1 MLCLLEGLIPPETL
15 LEETEDEDME
25 RDKPQPLTAEYLTR
39 LYVFALVWGI
49 GALLETA
56 DRQKYDKYLRE
67 NFDTLDLPI
76 SDRYLDA
83 TVFDF
88 FVTDKGTWDTWT
100 NMVTNYIYPEYSTPD
115 YSNVLVPI
123 PDNVRIQYLIDL
135 IGRQDKAVLLIG
147 EQGSAKTVMM
157 KSYMKKSN
165 PDATL
170 SRSFNFSSATSP
182 YQFQKT
188 IESYVEKRL
197 GSTFGPPGGKKM
209 LVFVDDINLP
219 QINEWGDQI
228 TNEIVRQ
235 VMDMKGF
242 YSLEKPGDFT
252 AIVDVTFLAAMCQ
265 PGGGRNDIPSR
276 LKRQFCI
283 FNCTLPDNASID
295 RIFSVLGEGHYN
307 IKRGFSQEVRQL
319 VKKMIPLTRI
329 LWEKTRA
336 KLLPTPAKFH
346 YVFSL
351 RDLSRIWQGMVG
363 TLSTVIDKES
373 VLMLLWKH
381 ECTRV
386 FSDRFTIQ
394 SDKDWF
400 DKGLINVVADILGE
414 KYVNMLNQDP
424 TFVDFMRFVIV
435 YNYCINIYC
444 NLKNIVY
451 INKNFLTLEMLQNQ
465 PVKKV
470 KMQM

>member
-1 MLCLLEGLIPPETL
+1 MLCLLEGLIPPEVSQ
-15 LEETEDEDME
+15 EESEDEDME
-25 RDKPQPLTAEYLTR
+25 KDKPIPITAEYLTR

-49 GALLETA
+49 GALLETT

-67 NFDTLDLPI
+67 NFDTLDLPT

-100 NMVTNYIYPEYSTPD
+100 SMVTNYVYPESSTPD

-157 KSYMKKSN
+157 KSYMRKSN
-165 PDATL
+165 PDTTL

-209 LVFVDDINLP
+209 LVFIDDVNLP
-219 QINEWGDQI
+219 QINEWGDQV

-235 VMDMKGF
+235 TMDMKGF

-252 AIVDVTFLAAMCQ
+252 SIVDVTFLAAMCQ

-283 FNCTLPDNASID
+283 FNCTLPDNTSID
-295 RIFSVLGEGHYN
+295 RIFSALGEGHYN

-319 VKKMIPLTRI
+319 VKKMILLTRT

-346 YVFSL
+346 YVFNL

-386 FSDRFTIQ
+386 FSDRLTIQ

-400 DKGLINVVADILGE
+400 DEELIHVVTDILGE
-414 KYVNMLNQDP
+414 KYVNMLDQDP
-424 TFVDFMRFVIV
+424 TFVDFMRFAAMITIIGEIID
-435 YNYCINIYC
+435 YNLYY
-444 NLKNIVY
+444 NLI
-451 INKNFLTLEMLQNQ
+451 TL
-465 PVKKV
+465 
-470 KMQM
+470 

>member
-1 MLCLLEGLIPPETL
+1 MTLTINVLQCNIVQQMLCLLEGLVPLETPTEEQED
-15 LEETEDEDME
+15 EETEEE
-25 RDKPQPLTAEYLTR
+25 KRQPMTGEHLER
-39 LYVFALVWGI
+39 LYIFAQVWGI
-49 GALLETA
+49 GALLETS
-56 DRQKYDKYLRE
+56 DRQKYDSYLRE
-67 NFDTLDLPI
+67 NFANLDLPT
-76 SDRYLDA
+76 SEKHPDA
-83 TVFDF
+83 KVFDF
-88 FVTDKGTWDTWT
+88 YVTDKGKWETWT
-100 NMVTNYIYPEYSTPD
+100 SMVTNYVYPEYSTPD

-157 KSYMKKSN
+157 KSYMKKAN
-165 PDATL
+165 PETTL

-197 GSTFGPPGGKKM
+197 GNTFGPSGGRKM
-209 LVFVDDINLP
+209 MIFIDDINLP
-219 QINEWGDQI
+219 QINVWGDQV

-235 VMDMKGF
+235 AMDMKGF

-252 AIVDVTFLAAMCQ
+252 SIVDVTFLAAMCQ

-307 IKRGFSQEVRQL
+307 VKRGFSVEVRNL
-319 VKKMIPLTRI
+319 VKKMVPLTRI
-329 LWEKTRA
+329 LWETTRA
-336 KLLPTPAKFH
+336 NLLPTPAKFH

-363 TLSTVIDKES
+363 TLSTVIHKES

-381 ECTRV
+381 ECSRV
-386 FSDRFTIQ
+386 FSDRFTGKA
-394 SDKDWF
+394 DKQWF
-400 DKGLINVVADILGE
+400 EGEIVKIVNEMLGE
-414 KYVNMLNQDP
+414 RYVDMLNQSP
-424 TFVDFMRFVIV
+424 AFVDFMR
-435 YNYCINIYC
+435 
-444 NLKNIVY
+444 
-451 INKNFLTLEMLQNQ
+451 
-465 PVKKV
+465 
-470 KMQM
+470 

>member
-1 MLCLLEGLIPPETL
+1 MLCLLEGLIPVEASPE
-15 LEETEDEDME
+15 EAEDESIE
-25 RDKPQPLTAEYLTR
+25 KDKPQPVTAEYLKR
-39 LYVFALVWGI
+39 LYVFALVWSI
-49 GALLETA
+49 GALLETP
-56 DRQKYDKYLRE
+56 DRLKYNGYLRE
-67 NFDTLDLPI
+67 NFDTLDLPT

-88 FVTDKGTWDTWT
+88 YVTDKGVWDTWT
-100 NMVTNYIYPEYSTPD
+100 SIVTNYVYPEYSTPD

-135 IGRQDKAVLLIG
+135 IGCQDKAVLLIG

-157 KSYMKKSN
+157 KSYMKKAN
-165 PDATL
+165 PDTTL

-197 GSTFGPPGGKKM
+197 GNTFGPPGGKKM
-209 LVFVDDINLP
+209 LIFVDDVNLP

-235 VMDMKGF
+235 TMDMKGF
-242 YSLEKPGDFT
+242 YSLEKPGDF
-252 AIVDVTFLAAMCQ
+252 IVIFDVTFLAAMCQ

-307 IKRGFSQEVRQL
+307 IKRGFSQEVRLL
-319 VKKMIPLTRI
+319 VKKMVPLTRV
-329 LWEKTRA
+329 LWDTTRS

-386 FSDRFTIQ
+386 FSDRFTLQ

-400 DKGLINVVADILGE
+400 SEEVLRVVGNILGK
-414 KYVNMLNQDP
+414 KYVEMLDQEP
-424 TFVDFMRFVIV
+424 AFVDFMRYVIV
-435 YNYCINIYC
+435 IS
-444 NLKNIVY
+444 KIV
-451 INKNFLTLEMLQNQ
+451 T
-465 PVKKV
+465 KV
-470 KMQM
+470 IRP